1 MVGFCTAGVA
11 TVGRGCV
18 GIKKKVLE
26 CVQGGTVVDESVQN
40 GSNTLEQQARNGVRE
55 LVHYM
60 KTWFF
65 PLLQKY
71 SLTLKREIVLWK

>member
-1 MVGFCTAGVA
+1 MVGVCTAGVA

>member
-1 MVGFCTAGVA
+1 MVGACTAGVA

-18 GIKKKVLE
+18 GIKKKALE
-26 CVQGGTVVDESVQN
+26 CVQGGIVVDESVQN

-71 SLTLKREIVLWK
+71 SLMLKREIVLWK

>member
-1 MVGFCTAGVA
+1 MVGVCTAGVA

-26 CVQGGTVVDESVQN
+26 CVQGGIVVDESVQN
-40 GSNTLEQQARNGVRE
+40 GSNTLEQQAGVRE

-60 KTWFF
+60 KTCFF

-71 SLTLKREIVLWK
+71 SLTLKKEIVLWK